1 MATLNTIDERVQA
14 WLARPYVRR
23 TKLDERDEDG
33 PTWYAWLPQFGIQ
46 AASGCG
52 ETEEQAQESLTEVLR
67 ASFLAMAE
75 RGDEPPPA
83 LSADQLDLPRDDREA
98 TNLPS
103 GNLRVRLPRELHAE
117 LILGAERNGCSLN
130 TYIVTLLSK
139 RSVEDEVRQEL
150 ARLSAGL
157 GRKTGAERPAS
168 AVR

>member
-1 MATLNTIDERVQA
+1 M
-14 WLARPYVRR
+14 ARPYVRR
-23 TKLDERDEDG
+23 AKLDDQDPDG

-46 AASGCG
+46 SASGCG

-67 ASFLAMAE
+67 ASFLALAE

-83 LSADQLDLPRDDREA
+83 LSADQIALSRDDQEA

-117 LILGAERNGCSLN
+117 LIHGAERNGCSLN

-150 ARLSAGL
+150 ARLWAGID
-157 GRKTGAERPAS
+157 RQTSAERPAS
-168 AVR
+168 MIR